1 MSIESDLRALFKDID
16 EVSELK
22 GTARRAYDKK
32 YEWFPPS
39 LPAGKGRQIFLSST
53 GLAAVRRICSTI
65 RANDRHLA
73 GAYSHDE
80 LMALLRSNIGRLLMA
95 DTGPEEH
102 SFETP
107 SDVLAFKTKLTA
119 SIRADASSLRPSETH
134 AFGVWTF
141 SGQAEVGPISIGPAW
156 FGPRETWLKE
166 ARTGSALNK
175 TAKERIASGW
185 QGKTLRKRKSRS
197 LLDERDVLAAI
208 GECPWV
214 CTVHLSGHANER
226 SRQKAI
232 LAARI
237 ALATVALCWKRPSN
251 AAANM
256 GLLIDGPAYRHV
268 SFAYTENGPVGVWRQ
283 RKLRM
288 GAVIFPED
296 AQTFAEDYQDRFVVV
311 GKALCSFLAVQPESA
326 ITEPGARLCRA
337 LTWFWEACNAPLDF
351 MAITKFATSMDVL
364 CDGQDDYALCQ
375 LLKKCGDISP
385 DATLLKDGT
394 SVNDLVKEVYTA
406 GRSKFLH
413 GARPS
418 LVEDLAVARTRA
430 ELLASLTLKSY
441 IAWMGDNPGGD
452 ADSGM
457 DRAA

>member
-22 GTARRAYDKK
+22 GTARRAYNKK
-32 YEWFPPS
+32 HGWFPPS
-39 LPAGKGRQIFLSST
+39 LPAGKGRQIFLSSV
-53 GLAAVRRICSTI
+53 GFAAVRRVCSTM

-73 GAYSHDE
+73 AAYSHDE
-80 LMALLRSNIGRLLMA
+80 MIALLRSTIGRLLMA
-95 DTGPEEH
+95 NAGPEEH

-107 SDVLAFKTKLTA
+107 ADALAFKTKLTA

-141 SGQAEVGPISIGPAW
+141 SGQAGVAPISMGPVW
-156 FGPRETWLKE
+156 LGPREIWLKE
-166 ARTGSALNK
+166 VRIGSALNK
-175 TAKERIASGW
+175 TAKERISRGW

-197 LLDERDVLAAI
+197 FLDEQDVLAAI
-208 GECPWV
+208 GDCPWI
-214 CTVHLSGHANER
+214 CTVHLGGHANER

-237 ALATVALCWKRPSN
+237 ALATVALCWQRPSD
-251 AAANM
+251 AAASM
-256 GLLIDGPAYRHV
+256 GLLIDGPGYRHA
-268 SFAYTENGPVGVWRQ
+268 SFAYTEKGPVGVWRQ
-283 RKLRM
+283 RQLRM

-296 AQTFAEDYQDRFVVV
+296 ARTFAEDYQDRFAVV
-311 GKALCSFLAVQPESA
+311 GDALRSFLAVQPEGSMA
-326 ITEPGARLCRA
+326 EPGARLCRA

-375 LLKKCGDISP
+375 LLKKCGDFSP
-385 DATLLKDGT
+385 DETLLKDGT
-394 SVNDLVKEVYTA
+394 SVKGLVTEVYTA

-418 LVEDLAVARTRA
+418 LVEDLAVPRTRA

-441 IAWMGDNPGGD
+441 ISWIGRG
-452 ADSGM
+452 ADCTDMSTNH
-457 DRAA
+457 AA